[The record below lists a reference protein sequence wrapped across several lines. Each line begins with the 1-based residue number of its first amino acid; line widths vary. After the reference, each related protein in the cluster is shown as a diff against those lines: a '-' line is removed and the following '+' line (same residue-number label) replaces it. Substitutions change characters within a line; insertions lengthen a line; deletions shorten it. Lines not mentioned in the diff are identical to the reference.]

1 MSIIKKLKQVLF
13 KKEKN
18 KTSRQNTLS
27 DYVGVPAPAY
37 LKEDEW
43 FGPPPEYTEKQKEY
57 IVGEVESKR
66 KEFENT
72 LSIESH
78 DIHQKIYEIA
88 TKSKNTT
95 LDLDSPGGS
104 ENFQS
109 DPGKWNSGNGW
120 GKF

>member
-1 MSIIKKLKQVLF
+1 MKNQIQVAYPFFSKSEINYIKSNVPKVLKGKLS
-13 KKEKN
+13 
-18 KTSRQNTLS
+18 T
-27 DYVGVPAPAY
+27 
-37 LKEDEW
+37 
-43 FGPPPEYTEKQKEY
+43 GPFT
-57 IVGEVESKR
+57 